1 MKRNKA
7 ILNDLLGNLYAIKVN
22 NDKIPDNCKYSLA
35 LIQANQNQKQT
46 NKGGLTK
53 FIRLNIGAR
62 VIITVQ
68 TKQCSNSTA
77 NSTKNKKQ
85 LIVQCRIQT

>member
-1 MKRNKA
+1 MKRNEA

-35 LIQANQNQKQT
+35 LIQANRNQKQT

-53 FIRLNIGAR
+53 FIRLNIGAK

-68 TKQCSNSTA
+68 TKQYSNSTA